1 MKKALFAGAMALA
14 CSVCFAQQ
22 SRTPNGASTEAPPEC
37 NPYESPANNGGAS
50 EGAGRAA
57 SADTYR
63 RGILIGTI
71 TVIAVGAAAAF
82 GGGGSDSTPNH

>member
-14 CSVCFAQQ
+14 SSLCFAQQ
-22 SRTPNGASTEAPPEC
+22 SPAQNGASAETPPEGS
-37 NPYESPANNGGAS
+37 PYESPANNGGAS
-50 EGAGRAA
+50 RGAGRAA
-57 SADTYR
+57 TAETYR

-82 GGGGSDSTPNH
+82 GGGGSDATPNH